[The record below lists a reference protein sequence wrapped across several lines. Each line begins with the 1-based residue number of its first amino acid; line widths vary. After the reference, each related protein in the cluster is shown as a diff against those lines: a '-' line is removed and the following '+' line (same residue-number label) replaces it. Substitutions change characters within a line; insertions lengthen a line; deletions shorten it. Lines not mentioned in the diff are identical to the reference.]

1 MLILFSILSML
12 ASLAIIN
19 VSIKRLRSL
28 RSERIKLFTPM
39 SVAGIFIYTTM
50 AFVFLFIYVL
60 CFYGD
65 KSTILGINMAKLS
78 MVSVFPFILF
88 ATPYLLSISI
98 RFVFKPRN
106 ASFEVP
112 LYISEILLSIVAMQT
127 LLYAVM
133 SFNVDMALQ

>member
-12 ASLAIIN
+12 TSLAIIN
-19 VSIKRLRSL
+19 VSIKRLRCL

-50 AFVFLFIYVL
+50 AFVLLFIYVL
-60 CFYGD
+60 CFFGD
-65 KSTILGINMAKLS
+65 KYTILGINIAKLS

-88 ATPYLLSISI
+88 ATPYLLSIAI

-133 SFNVDMALQ
+133 SFNVDMTLQ

>member
-1 MLILFSILSML
+1 MLT
-12 ASLAIIN
+12 SLAIIN

>member
-12 ASLAIIN
+12 TSLAIIN

-112 LYISEILLSIVAMQT
+112 LYSSEILLSIVAMQT

>member
-12 ASLAIIN
+12 TSLAIIN

-39 SVAGIFIYTTM
+39 SVAGIFIYTAM

-65 KSTILGINMAKLS
+65 NSTILGINMAKLS

-88 ATPYLLSISI
+88 TTPYLLSIAI

-133 SFNVDMALQ
+133 RFNVDMALQ

>member
-12 ASLAIIN
+12 TSLAIIN

>member
-12 ASLAIIN
+12 ISLAIIN
-19 VSIKRLRSL
+19 LSIKRLRSL

>member
-12 ASLAIIN
+12 TSLAIIN

-65 KSTILGINMAKLS
+65 KSTILGINIAKLS
-78 MVSVFPFILF
+78 MVTVFPFILF
-88 ATPYLLSISI
+88 ATPHLLSITV
-98 RFVFKPRN
+98 RCVFKPRN

-127 LLYAVM
+127 LFYAVM